1 MDDADRRDYFRIAD
15 HVLLDY
21 RVVTARTADEGAAAD
36 FFPPCHAFD
45 LMRQLRLLEQEYGAS
60 RPASDQARDHD
71 PALRLLHRKVDLVAA
86 SLVAVTRK
94 LQGEAQPLPVVLS
107 EGGLAFPTDEPLAPG
122 TLLALQIQL
131 LPEWLG
137 LHLHGEVIHDQPPR
151 QLIQPE
157 WERFDHQ
164 AAVHFIRLRESDRQ
178 LLARHILKRQVEE
191 RRQRQQE
198 D

>member
-71 PALRLLHRKVDLVAA
+71 PALRSEEHTSELQSRGHLVCRLLLEK
-86 SLVAVTRK
+86 K
-94 LQGEAQPLPVVLS
+94 KEA
-107 EGGLAFPTDEPLAPG
+107 
-122 TLLALQIQL
+122 
-131 LPEWLG
+131 
-137 LHLHGEVIHDQPPR
+137 R
-151 QLIQPE
+151 
-157 WERFDHQ
+157 
-164 AAVHFIRLRESDRQ
+164 
-178 LLARHILKRQVEE
+178 
-191 RRQRQQE
+191 
-198 D
+198 